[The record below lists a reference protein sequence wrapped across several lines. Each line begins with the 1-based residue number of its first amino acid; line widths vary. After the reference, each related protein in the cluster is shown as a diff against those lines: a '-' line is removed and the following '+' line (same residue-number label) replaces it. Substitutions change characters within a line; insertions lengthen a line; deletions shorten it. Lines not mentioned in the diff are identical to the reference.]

1 VIIIDSE
8 EEDDTSQDDTSQDD
22 TSQDDTSQDDTSQ
35 DNTFQDSTSQNQSHL
50 DESHQSDTPQH
61 GTLQYKAPRPRRTPR
76 KSTVDKEEFRKQV
89 NRDFK
94 WIDDT
99 KGLVTDARELVEG
112 LLPILK
118 NQEEQIF
125 EQRVKVKGL
134 AQQLI
139 IIEEFLNKYGAQEE
153 KITMRWQNK

>member
-1 VIIIDSE
+1 
-8 EEDDTSQDDTSQDD
+8 
-22 TSQDDTSQDDTSQ
+22 
-35 DNTFQDSTSQNQSHL
+35 L
-50 DESHQSDTPQH
+50 DGSHQTDTPQH
-61 GTLQYKAPRPRRTPR
+61 GTLQHKVPRPRRTPR

-89 NRDFK
+89 DCDFK

-118 NQEEQIF
+118 IQEEQIF
-125 EQRVKVKGL
+125 EQREKVKGL

-139 IIEEFLNKYGAQEE
+139 SIEEFLNNCGAQEE
-153 KITMRWQNK
+153 KTTMRWQNR

>member
-1 VIIIDSE
+1 VAIPTLTVKCTGRSTP
-8 EEDDTSQDDTSQDD
+8 TSNAT
-22 TSQDDTSQDDTSQ
+22 
-35 DNTFQDSTSQNQSHL
+35 
-50 DESHQSDTPQH
+50 
-61 GTLQYKAPRPRRTPR
+61 
-76 KSTVDKEEFRKQV
+76 TVDKEEFRKQV
-89 NRDFK
+89 DRDFK

-118 NQEEQIF
+118 IQEEQIS

-139 IIEEFLNKYGAQEE
+139 SIEEFLNKCRA
-153 KITMRWQNK
+153 